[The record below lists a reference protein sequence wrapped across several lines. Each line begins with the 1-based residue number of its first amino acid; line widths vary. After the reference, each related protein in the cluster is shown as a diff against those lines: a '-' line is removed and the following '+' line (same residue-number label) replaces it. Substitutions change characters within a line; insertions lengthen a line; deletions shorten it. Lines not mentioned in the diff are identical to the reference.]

1 MTRTSYRERVGIA
14 FAPQGSEQAV
24 DLCVRADRANV
35 AYVWMVMSATALDS
49 LTLLAAAAV
58 KTERIVLGTSI
69 VPAFT
74 RHPLAFVTQAMA
86 LEGLAPGR
94 FNLGIGTA
102 HARTMVDVYH
112 LDFDHPLRQ
121 LTEYLRVVQP
131 ALKTSTVHFE
141 GEYYQADATFPRAP
155 GTPVPIAALRAPA
168 FRAAGLLADGAM
180 SWNCPTAYMQQVA
193 LPALQAGAESAGRA
207 CPPLMVHVPVV
218 VSTDRE
224 DVRRIAGEQLSYY
237 AAAPFYAR
245 MFADAGYPLESDGSV
260 TTELIDDLVVSGTP
274 QEIAAQLRQRL
285 DLGFDILMVNP
296 LRVDDNRAHEDAV
309 LEILGKVI
317 G

>member
-1 MTRTSYRERVGIA
+1 MATDRERVGVA
-14 FAPQGSEQAV
+14 FFPRSADTAV
-24 DLCVRADRANV
+24 DLCVRAEQAGV
-35 AYVWMVMSATALDS
+35 TAAWMVMPATGIDT

-74 RHPLAFVTQAMA
+74 RHPLAFVTQAQS

-112 LDFDHPLRQ
+112 VDFTHPLRE
-121 LTEYLRVVQP
+121 LEEYLEVVQP
-131 ALKTSTVHFE
+131 ALKQGSVHFA
-141 GEYYQADATFPRAP
+141 GEYYQVDASFPSAP

-168 FRAAGLLADGAM
+168 FRLAGRLADGAM
-180 SWNCPTAYMQQVA
+180 SWNCPTAYLQQVA
-193 LPALQAGAESAGRA
+193 MPALQTGADQAGRER
-207 CPPLMVHVPVV
+207 PPLLVHVPAM

-224 DVRRIAGEQLSYY
+224 EVHRRAGEQLRYY

-245 MFADAGYPLESDGSV
+245 MFADAGYPLAVDGSV
-260 TTELIDDLVVSGTP
+260 SPELIDDLVVYGAP
-274 QEIAAQLRQRL
+274 DEIADKLRARL
-285 DLGFDILMVNP
+285 ALGFDTLMVNP
-296 LRVDDNRAHEDAV
+296 LRTDDDSAHEDSL
-309 LEILGKVI
+309 LEILGNL
-317 G
+317 